1 MKKLGLVLEGG
12 ASRTYFSIGV
22 MDALLENDIMA
33 DYIIGASAGIAN
45 GVSYISK
52 QKGRSLKIGLEY
64 LNDKRYMGF
73 KYFFSKNNHSY
84 YNIKFVFDDIPN
96 IYVPYDYD
104 TAKKFKGESYAVL
117 TNLKTGKAEYFP
129 VNYDDKTWKLLVA
142 TCSLPIMFKPVK
154 INGNLYLDGGIADPI
169 PIKKAYD
176 DGCDKIIAV
185 VTREKNYVKKVEAG
199 INVSSVIYRK
209 YPNFV
214 KALKNRTDLYNKC
227 HKLLEKYECEK
238 KALVIFPDDT
248 SSWKRTESD
257 PVKIKE
263 MYDDGYKKALEKMDE
278 IKEYINS

>member
-22 MDALLENDIMA
+22 MDALLENNIMA

-104 TAKKFKGESYAVL
+104 TAKKFKGESYAIL

-129 VNYDDKTWKLLVA
+129 VNYNDKTWKLLVA

-214 KALKNRTDLYNKC
+214 KALKNRTDLYNKS
-227 HKLLEKYECEK
+227 HKLLEEYECEK
-238 KALVIFPDDT
+238 KALVVFPDDT

>member
-22 MDALLENDIMA
+22 MDALLENNIMA

-73 KYFFSKNNHSY
+73 KYFFAKNNHSY

-104 TAKKFKGESYAVL
+104 TAKKFKGESYAIL
-117 TNLKTGKAEYFP
+117 TNLKTGKAEYFS

-199 INVSSVIYRK
+199 INVSSFMYRK

-214 KALKNRTDLYNKC
+214 NALKNRTDLYNKC
-227 HKLLEKYECEK
+227 HKSLEEYEREN

-263 MYDDGYKKALEKMDE
+263 MYDDGYKKAMEKMDE
-278 IKEYINS
+278 IKKYINS